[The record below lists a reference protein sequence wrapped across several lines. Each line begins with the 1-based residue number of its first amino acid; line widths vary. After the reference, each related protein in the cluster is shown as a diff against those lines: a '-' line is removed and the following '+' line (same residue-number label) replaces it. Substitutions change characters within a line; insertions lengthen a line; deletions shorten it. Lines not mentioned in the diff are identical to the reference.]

1 MRYNINLFSF
11 FVKCVYLV
19 SWCEPHWVAACS
31 DDVWQFRATLTTPDI
46 LNWYIGGGQIFE
58 FWWRWDIWM
67 LVAVEYSNLVAPEVE
82 APPSYWST
90 GAALNITSA
99 SKLWNTILF
108 IQNQSFPKT
117 ARTTIDMLQTQLY
130 CCIDRHVD
138 ALAILGRWWSG
149 SSNASALNLKYFI
162 SAAGRVVDPMPIG
175 AGLESINSLR
185 GLRSS

>member
-67 LVAVEYSNLVAPEVE
+67 LVAVEYSNSVAPEVE
-82 APPSYWST
+82 APPSYWSA

-108 IQNQSFPKT
+108 IQNQSLPK
-117 ARTTIDMLQTQLY
+117 LQLICSRLNY
-130 CCIDRHVD
+130 AAALID